1 MGCGVYQL
9 HFERVSGQYC
19 RSHLENP
26 MAGSLAFLFTEKD
39 FKSLLK
45 MLNKDRINRQIC
57 PGGKETFGTGLE
69 HKAWSAPSPLTI
81 SLLSAILGQVGG
93 TRPSSM

>member
-1 MGCGVYQL
+1 
-9 HFERVSGQYC
+9 
-19 RSHLENP
+19 

>member
-1 MGCGVYQL
+1 
-9 HFERVSGQYC
+9 
-19 RSHLENP
+19 

-69 HKAWSAPSPLTI
+69 HKAWSAPSPLSPSYQL
-81 SLLSAILGQVGG
+81 SLARLG
-93 TRPSSM
+93 RPDPVLCRLLQLLETHMATEIVSGFVVYI